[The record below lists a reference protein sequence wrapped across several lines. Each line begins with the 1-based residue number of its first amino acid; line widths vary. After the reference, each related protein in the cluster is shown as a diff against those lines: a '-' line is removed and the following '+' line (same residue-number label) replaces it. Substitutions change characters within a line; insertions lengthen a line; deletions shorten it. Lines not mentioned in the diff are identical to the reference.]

1 MKEVEY
7 TIKFQIFQYIDEL
20 TDFFNENRNCELIT
34 FSVGKNRDTFIAI
47 YKDYKR
53 EKETN
58 FK

>member
-7 TIKFQIFQYIDEL
+7 TIKYKIFQYIDEL
-20 TDFFNENRNCELIT
+20 TDFFNDNRNYELIS

-47 YKDYKR
+47 YKDYKH
-53 EKETN
+53 EKETK